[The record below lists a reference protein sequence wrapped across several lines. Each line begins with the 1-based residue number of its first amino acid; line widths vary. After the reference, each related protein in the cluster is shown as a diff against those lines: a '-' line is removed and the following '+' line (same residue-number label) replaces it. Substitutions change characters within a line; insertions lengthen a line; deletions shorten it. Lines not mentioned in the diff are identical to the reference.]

1 VALAGWRSHR
11 PAGCVARSAHGRVGR
26 GSAHDTPDLLA
37 LYMPEGSP
45 LRFAADFFGARH
57 PWSYTDRWRGHRC
70 SSCSAPEMRSVLVFW
85 AGEKRT
91 FAGWYV
97 NLQEPFLRTWLGI
110 DTQRPRDRHCRFTGR
125 LMAVQRTTS
134 RWSNGFGADV
144 GRLPRSPRSGPRQIE
159 SATCSKTVAVG
170 GKTSGSTGSR
180 TLLGQSRRC
189 QRAGVSVERRVG
201 SERPRP
207 RAASRASRGRA
218 PAAGGLAR
226 RPAGA

>member
-1 VALAGWRSHR
+1 LGLECGLGRLEIPSS
-11 PAGCVARSAHGRVGR
+11 GGMCGARSAHGRVGR

-97 NLQEPFLRTWLGI
+97 NLQEPFRRTWLGI
-110 DTQRPRDRHCRFTGR
+110 DTQDLEIDIVVSPDGSWRYKGR
-125 LMAVQRTTS
+125 RAD
-134 RWSNGFGADV
+134 GAM
-144 GRLPRSPRSGPRQIE
+144 G
-159 SATCSKTVAVG
+159 SA
-170 GKTSGSTGSR
+170 R
-180 TLLGQSRRC
+180 TLD
-189 QRAGVSVERRVG
+189 V
-201 SERPRP
+201 
-207 RAASRASRGRA
+207 SRGRRD
-218 PAAGGLAR
+218 PGRGKSSR
-226 RPAGA
+226 RPARKRLPLVARRVDRLGVGPCLARADGASELA